1 MRGSV
6 VKRGNGYSVVVEL
19 DKDPITNKRR
29 QRWHSGYRTKRD
41 AERALSEIVASVHAG
56 NYLEPTKQ
64 TLSEF
69 AREWLVAIK
78 PTIRPSTHHSYSRN
92 LTLHVLPQL
101 GSVQLRHIDA
111 GTLNTLYAALLANGR
126 KNYAGGGLSPR
137 SVQHVHAI
145 VRRTL
150 RDAVKWGRLV
160 RNPADAAD
168 PPKATADSRPESTV
182 WTAAQ
187 LRTFLE
193 RTRTSRFAAAY
204 HLIATTGLRRGEA
217 LGLRWQDLD
226 LDNDKASIR
235 QTVIA
240 IKHTVMISTPK
251 TKKGRRTVTL
261 DSGTVTALREHRKR
275 QAAERLLM
283 GAGWTDNDL
292 VFCHPD
298 GTMVHPER
306 FSRGFLETVARIGL
320 PRIRLHDLRHGW
332 ATMALQAGIHPK
344 VVQERLGHANIGI
357 TLDTYSHV
365 IAGLDK
371 EAAEQV
377 AALFWTSVSN
387 PLAEGQ

>member
-6 VKRGNGYSVVVEL
+6 VKRGNSYSVVVEL
-19 DKDPITNKRR
+19 DRDPVSSKRR
-29 QRWHSGYRTKRD
+29 QKWHSGYRTKKD
-41 AERALSEIVASVHAG
+41 AERALTELLAAKDSG
-56 NYLEPTKQ
+56 TYLEATKQ
-64 TLSEF
+64 TF
-69 AREWLVAIK
+69 GGFIPEWLAAIK
-78 PTIRPSTHHSYSRN
+78 PTIRPSTHYSYRRN
-92 LTLHVLPQL
+92 LQLHVLPHL
-101 GSVQLRHIDA
+101 DSVQLRRIDP
-111 GTLNTLYAALLANGR
+111 GMLNGLYAALLADGR

-137 SVQHVHAI
+137 SVQYVHAI
-145 VRRTL
+145 IHRAL
-150 RDAVKWGRLV
+150 RDAVKWGRLA

-168 PPKATADSRPESTV
+168 PPKASRPESIT
-182 WTAAQ
+182 WTADQ

-193 RTRTSRFAAAY
+193 ATRGSRYWAAY
-204 HLIATTGLRRGEA
+204 LLLATTGLRRGEC

-226 LDNDKASIR
+226 LDAGRASIR

-240 IKHTVMISTPK
+240 IRHTVMMSTPK
-251 TKKGRRTVTL
+251 TASGRRTVRL
-261 DSGTVTALREHRKR
+261 DKGTVAALREHRAR

-298 GTMVHPER
+298 GTALHPER

-332 ATMALQAGIHPK
+332 ATLALQAGVHPK

-365 IAGLDK
+365 VAGLHED
-371 EAAEQV
+371 AAEQV
-377 AALFWTSVSN
+377 AALFRTSVSN

>member
-19 DKDPITNKRR
+19 DRDPSTNKRR
-29 QRWHSGYRTKRD
+29 QKWHSGYRTKKD
-41 AERALSEIVASVHAG
+41 AERALSEIATSVHTG
-56 NYLEPTKQ
+56 SYLEPTKQ

-69 AREWLVAIK
+69 AREWLVAIT
-78 PTIRPSTHHSYSRN
+78 PTIRPSTHYSYSRN
-92 LTLHVLPQL
+92 LQLHVLPKL
-101 GSVQLRHIDA
+101 GSVQLRRIDA
-111 GTLNTLYAALLANGR
+111 GLLNTLYAALLADGR
-126 KNYAGGGLSPR
+126 KDHAGGGLSPR
-137 SVQHVHAI
+137 TVRYVHAI
-145 VRRTL
+145 IHRAL
-150 RDAVKWGRLV
+150 RDAVKWGRLA

-168 PPKATADSRPESTV
+168 PPKATAASHPEAST
-182 WTAAQ
+182 WTADE

-226 LDNDKASIR
+226 LDTGKASIR

-251 TKKGRRTVTL
+251 TKMGRRTVTL
-261 DSGTVTALREHRKR
+261 DSGTVAALREHRKR

-298 GTMVHPER
+298 GTVLHPER

-332 ATMALQAGIHPK
+332 ATLALQAGVHPK

-365 IAGLDK
+365 VAGMH
-371 EAAEQV
+371 EGAAEQV
-377 AALFWTSVSN
+377 AALFRTSVSN
-387 PLAEGQ
+387 PLADGQ